1 MRYLSILVVIM
12 LASGCGLMGGKKDD
26 SEPRKVSPRDRD
38 LAQCEMRA
46 LESIPAG
53 PDAEERIER
62 YTRLCMQERGYPG
75 TDRKM
80 KVIIRDESAAK

>member
-1 MRYLSILVVIM
+1 MRYLSIVVIIM
-12 LASGCGLMGGKKDD
+12 LISGCGLMGGKKDD
-26 SEPRKVSPRDRD
+26 SEPRKVSPRERD

-53 PDAEERIER
+53 PDTEERIER
-62 YTRLCMQERGYPG
+62 YTRLCMQERGYTG

-80 KVIIRDESAAK
+80 KVIIRDEAGSR